1 MSNIDNA
8 ADAMLRTDRASV
20 TANNRYASPRE
31 YAQALHTEG
40 LLMPDLPEP
49 DRDGFWWPERGRNY
63 GHVRVETIHDPRLNT
78 TDRGN
83 IDPFKGVTI
92 ARGGPGYASR
102 YTSMTLT
109 KDEALELASILTAA
123 AKEEA

>member
-1 MSNIDNA
+1 MTTNIDRAVHVINETYADEYVKPHMTPPKVATALDA
-8 ADAMLRTDRASV
+8 A
-20 TANNRYASPRE
+20 
-31 YAQALHTEG
+31 AL
-40 LLMPDLPEP
+40 LSPDLPKP
-49 DRDGFWWPERGRNY
+49 DRDGLWWPERGRNY

-83 IDPFKGVTI
+83 LDPFKGVTI

-109 KDEALELASILTAA
+109 KDEALELASILIAA
-123 AKEEA
+123 AMEEA